1 MRNTN
6 NPPARAALLPQGGLS
21 QGVWRGTVSVLY
33 FLAVLTYPVIKW
45 IFGLDVFLQFLK
57 MLFTWNEP
65 HVHAGWTF
73 LVHFG
78 LLTAYTCFVTL
89 YRPSW
94 LEDEKK

>member
-6 NPPARAALLPQGGLS
+6 NSPATLLPQAGLS
-21 QGVWRGTVSVLY
+21 QGAWRAAVSVLY
-33 FLAVLTYPVIKW
+33 FLAVITYPFLKW
-45 IFGLDVFLQFLK
+45 IFGIDVFLQFLK

-65 HVHAGWTF
+65 HVHSGWTF
-73 LVHFG
+73 LAHFG